1 MKTIEVFDPAMCCT
15 TGVCGP
21 SVDPALARFA
31 GDVEWLSAH
40 GGVVERFNLAQQPGV
55 FAEREIVRETL
66 RAKGESCLPLI
77 LADGKIARE
86 GTYPGRA
93 ELAAL
98 AEVDAPAFS
107 YTPMVDELV
116 AVAAAVASNCEP
128 CLEHH
133 VHVARE
139 LGLSD
144 EQIAQAVQTARKVK
158 ETPARH
164 ILKVADELL
173 GKGTDRTAS
182 TTTASL
188 PLITETASTGCGCSP
203 TVASDDPLDTAAPS
217 SGCC

>member
-77 LADGKIARE
+77 LADGKIVRE

-98 AEVDAPAFS
+98 AEVDAR
-107 YTPMVDELV
+107 VLV
-116 AVAAAVASNCEP
+116 HADGGRTGSGRRRGRVQLRALPGTSRRRCPRARALRRGDRAGGTDGAQGERDAGTAHPQSRRRTARQRNRQDS
-128 CLEHH
+128 EHH
-133 VHVARE
+133 HGFPAAHHGDGLNRLRLLARR
-139 LGLSD
+139 G
-144 EQIAQAVQTARKVK
+144 V
-158 ETPARH
+158 
-164 ILKVADELL
+164 
-173 GKGTDRTAS
+173 
-182 TTTASL
+182 
-188 PLITETASTGCGCSP
+188 
-203 TVASDDPLDTAAPS
+203 
-217 SGCC
+217 